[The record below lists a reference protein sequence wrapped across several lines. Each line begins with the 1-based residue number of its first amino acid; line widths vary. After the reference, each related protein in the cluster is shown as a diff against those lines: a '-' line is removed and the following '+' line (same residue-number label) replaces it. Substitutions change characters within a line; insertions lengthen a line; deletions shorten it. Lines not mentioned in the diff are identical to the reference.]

1 MYSLW
6 LWVVYNI
13 TSFKTQAPNYG
24 GLFTMWERYWQAAEY
39 RTISS
44 SMYLYFHEIRKRK
57 GLLMGKKQERLYR
70 ESSSRFKT
78 TDNPEFIFT
87 SNTLGRVNGTEFL
100 SCKVYRIF
108 FFCRKGGKLLRID
121 YDNKEVL
128 M

>member
-1 MYSLW
+1 
-6 LWVVYNI
+6 
-13 TSFKTQAPNYG
+13 
-24 GLFTMWERYWQAAEY
+24 
-39 RTISS
+39 
-44 SMYLYFHEIRKRK
+44 
-57 GLLMGKKQERLYR
+57 MGKKQERLYR